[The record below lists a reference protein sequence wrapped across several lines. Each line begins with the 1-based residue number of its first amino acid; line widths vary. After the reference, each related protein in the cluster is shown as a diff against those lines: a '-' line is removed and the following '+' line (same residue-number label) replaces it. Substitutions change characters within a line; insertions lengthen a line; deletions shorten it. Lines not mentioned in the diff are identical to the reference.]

1 MTGRPEVALLVPIHA
16 PALER
21 LEREF
26 HVHRAFPADD
36 PVARLRD
43 EAGGSRIM
51 VTTGLAGFDA
61 AHLDAL
67 PALELVAVYGVGHG
81 TLDIEGAR
89 ARGIAVANT
98 PDSTHTAVAELA
110 IGLILAITRGI
121 PEADRFVRAGR
132 WSSGPFGLG
141 RGLSGRRIGIIGYG
155 RIGRRLAERLEPFG
169 VETAYHAR
177 HAVVDATIQRF
188 PSLSGLAEWSDILV
202 VACPLTEAS
211 RGMVNAETLR
221 ELGPEGFLVNVARGP
236 IVDRDAL
243 VAAIAEWIDRRRR
256 PGRLLGRARRAAGAA
271 QERSSRVAP
280 TPRHLDPR
288 DTGRAHARPLR
299 EYRRISRRP
308 AATDARQ
315 PVASGCRRKP
325 AALPAATRSNRSP
338 SRPASRRSWTGSSLA
353 MSHG

>member
-1 MTGRPEVALLVPIHA
+1 VTGRPEVALLVPIHA

-243 VAAIAEWIDRRRR
+243 VAAIADGSI
-256 PGRLLGRARRAAGAA
+256 AGAA
-271 QERSSRVAP
+271 LDVYWDEPDVPPELRKSDRVVLLPHLGTSTREIRDERMRGLFANIDAFLAGRPLP
-280 TPRHLDPR
+280 TP
-288 DTGRAHARPLR
+288 
-299 EYRRISRRP
+299 
-308 AATDARQ
+308 
-315 PVASGCRRKP
+315 V
-325 AALPAATRSNRSP
+325 NR
-338 SRPASRRSWTGSSLA
+338 
-353 MSHG
+353 